1 MRIKAGWQR
10 LLGLA
15 VYYCSVPRGGSRIRA
30 VRVVSALIEQS
41 LLAVYGGVTS
51 VAIMINLETAEN
63 SLKILRLMLRLFFQL
78 RCVEGKEQIRV
89 MKTKPSLKDAAHSLH
104 LKWGDHQLT
113 LDLEVS
119 GTSLDLQALLPLQ
132 LELVD
137 LNRNEKYADLP
148 EELSGQAKRVRQI
161 NAGDVMIFAG
171 NSLVLFYESFST
183 PYSYVRLGSIR
194 EKDQLADLIGSKVR
208 RFTATLEVAS

>member
-1 MRIKAGWQR
+1 M
-10 LLGLA
+10 
-15 VYYCSVPRGGSRIRA
+15 
-30 VRVVSALIEQS
+30 
-41 LLAVYGGVTS
+41 T
-51 VAIMINLETAEN
+51 
-63 SLKILRLMLRLFFQL
+63 
-78 RCVEGKEQIRV
+78 
-89 MKTKPSLKDAAHSLH
+89 KTKLSLKDAAHSLH
-104 LKWGDHQLT
+104 LKWDDHQLT
-113 LDLEVS
+113 LDLEIS

-171 NSLVLFYESFST
+171 NCLVIFYESFST
-183 PYSYVRLGSIR
+183 PYAYVRLGSIR
-194 EKDQLADLIGSKVR
+194 EKEQLADLIGSKVR